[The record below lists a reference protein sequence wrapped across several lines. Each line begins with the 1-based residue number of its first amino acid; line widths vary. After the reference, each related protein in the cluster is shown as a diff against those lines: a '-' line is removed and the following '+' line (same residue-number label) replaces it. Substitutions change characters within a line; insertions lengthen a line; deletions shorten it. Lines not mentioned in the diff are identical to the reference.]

1 MAHSFCV
8 SNALIQRLFFCAF
21 SSDPADTMNPNE
33 LFALLPDMAVF
44 ARVVEAG
51 NFSLAARQLGSTPST
66 VSRQIKRLE
75 EALATR
81 LLERSTR
88 KVRVTESGA
97 RVARYCRE
105 VVSAASAAVDAAGQ
119 LAGRAQG
126 KVSVSAPSQ
135 FARTVLHPLVPEFLR
150 AYPEVDLQLLYSDRD
165 VDPLTDD
172 LDLVIRLTERPP
184 PGLAGRQLGSVRWV
198 LCASQAYLDTRGTPR
213 EPRELAQHDCIYLG
227 ETPDDNRWR
236 LRLGTHAQTVAVH
249 GRYIANHAGA
259 RLEAALQGFGV
270 ANVPE
275 FTAANALARG
285 ELVQVLPDW
294 TLEGQPYVGS
304 IWLLYPP
311 NRFLPLKVRVLID
324 YLVDR
329 LHDAD

>member
-1 MAHSFCV
+1 
-8 SNALIQRLFFCAF
+8 
-21 SSDPADTMNPNE
+21 MNPNE

-44 ARVVEAG
+44 ARVVDTG

-97 RVARYCRE
+97 QVARYCRE
-105 VVSAASAAVDAAGQ
+105 MVSAASGAVDAAAHLG
-119 LAGRAQG
+119 GKPRG

-135 FARTVLHPLVPEFLR
+135 FARTVIHPLVPGFLR

-165 VDPLTDD
+165 VDPLADD
-172 LDLVIRLTERPP
+172 IDLVIRLTERPP
-184 PGLAGRQLGSVRWV
+184 PGLAGRRLGSVRWV
-198 LCASQAYLDTRGTPR
+198 LCASQAYLDARGTPR

-236 LRLGTHAQTVAVH
+236 LRRGTHTQTVEVH

-259 RLEAALQGFGV
+259 RLEAAHEDFGI

-275 FTAANALARG
+275 FTAENALARG
-285 ELVQVLPDW
+285 ELVHVLPDW
-294 TLEGQPYVGS
+294 TLEGQAYVGS
-304 IWLLYPP
+304 VWLLYPP
-311 NRFLPLKVRVLID
+311 NRFLPLKVRALID
-324 YLVDR
+324 YLVEH
-329 LHDAD
+329 LHGAD

>member
-1 MAHSFCV
+1 MESH
-8 SNALIQRLFFCAF
+8 
-21 SSDPADTMNPNE
+21 E
-33 LFALLPDMAVF
+33 LFASLPDMAVF

-88 KVRVTESGA
+88 RVRVTESGA
-97 RVARYCRE
+97 QVAAYCRE
-105 VVSAASAAVDAAGQ
+105 MLSAASAAVNAAGH
-119 LAGRAQG
+119 LAGRPQG
-126 KVSVSAPSQ
+126 KVRISAPIQ
-135 FARTVLHPLVPEFLR
+135 FARTVLHPLVPAFLR
-150 AYPEVDLQLLYSDRD
+150 AHPEVDLQLRYSDRD
-165 VDPLTDD
+165 ADPLADD
-172 LDLVIRLTERPP
+172 LDLVIRITELPP
-184 PGLAGRQLGSVRWV
+184 PGLAGRKVGSVRWL
-198 LCASQAYLDTRGTPR
+198 LCASQAYLDARGTPR

-236 LRLGTHAQTVAVH
+236 LRQGTHAHTVGVR
-249 GRYIANHAGA
+249 GRYVANHAGA
-259 RLEAALQGFGV
+259 RLDAALAGLGI

-275 FTAANALARG
+275 FTAADALARG
-285 ELVQVLPDW
+285 DLVQVLPDW

-324 YLVDR
+324 YLVER
-329 LHDAD
+329 LDASA